1 MTLGRFLAVAAAV
14 LLLAPAVA
22 VAQSSIAGTV
32 TDDTGGVLPGV
43 TVEASSD
50 VLIEGSRVVF
60 TDGTGSYNIID
71 LRPGEYTVVFTLPG
85 FGTLVRDQLILGAD
99 VTLPIDAV
107 MSVGSVEET
116 ITVSGETPVVDVQ
129 QVQRIEVMTR
139 ETQEAIPTGRS
150 MWSYALLI
158 PGVKVHK
165 PDVGGTAGVQQS
177 EMMGR
182 GLDASNTTI
191 EVDGMMIN
199 TMISDGRYQAYLNP
213 MLAAETSYTT
223 SGQGAETQ
231 TGGLRINMIP
241 NEGGNQFSG
250 NWFTGFTPGNWQ
262 SDNLNPAAQ
271 AQGIQQATGVALI
284 YDNNG
289 AIGGPVFRDRLW
301 FFSTGRF
308 NGVNNEITNSVNPDY
323 TQGLDNNTIHSANVR
338 LTWQMTQ
345 QHKISAMFDKVRKR
359 RFSNHGPATDL
370 NTGAS
375 SWTSPHYDTGTA
387 KWTGTLS
394 NRMLAEFGFSLIYE
408 DWDPGYYR
416 FREDGNA
423 IFQVKPDAS
432 ALATCYE
439 TPCFPEVGSARHLAQ
454 MSPAMGGDPWYS
466 QVPVWDTRKGI
477 HFGAKGGGENNNYA
491 HRWAYQSAVSYVTG
505 SHSFKFGGNFSKGHN
520 RHTNN
525 SNGNL
530 IQYYDDGIHPFADP
544 NWDPDGAWGPL
555 GNPYRQDHLST
566 NAYIQNQ
573 NMLYG
578 VPWFTCEHPLA
589 VPNTDAGTTQ
599 GGCGLMGA
607 PDWVQVYNHPS
618 NLSYKLDYNGGFYAQ
633 DSWTIDRLTLNY
645 GMRLDFAAIS
655 VPEAP
660 KGSGRFVRAQLQPG
674 RPSSDLPSFGPD
686 ISPRLSVAYDV
697 FGDARTALKFG
708 YNKYVRDIGGNLA
721 RRYAYGFSGGD
732 GRDWW
737 DCQMNAAGNACS
749 GLNDYGTNLDGV
761 VQNWEIG
768 ERNSDTFG
776 SISDPTRLHDI
787 TAREY
792 NRIWTIG
799 IQQEVFPGISVSGE
813 YRQRTYHNT
822 WWDDNPNW
830 DNHHFGAL
838 PDGSPD
844 PAFAGIRH
852 FQVARPYPFVGH
864 FTAFSIDP
872 EVRTNQV
879 GFTDRTRNPG
889 AYSNVYRGFELSLQ
903 GRLPGGGT
911 LFGGWSME
919 DTGRVS
925 IYGYDTN
932 GGAGSRYGGEV
943 NACSDI
949 LERGD
954 DPTQLRFCDAS
965 AYPRPFRNEFKLSG
979 TQPFS
984 MPGIGDL
991 QAGFSLQAYPGGL
1004 GDWGGLQEGLYVHR
1018 TSSNHKYTT
1027 YSEEL
1032 FGQPGHCVAPCVL
1045 GQKMVPDSIAT
1056 VGRATGGTWFPMVPL
1071 SSVKFLPYWTQLD
1084 VNLQKVFNI
1093 GSWRYDARFSFYNL
1107 LNSGVVLDHS
1117 SREARG
1123 STGADY
1129 QALTAWER
1137 GNRMLEGRV
1146 IQFAVTMRF

>member
-1 MTLGRFLAVAAAV
+1 MRLGRFLAVAAAV
-14 LLLAPAVA
+14 LLLAPAIA

-60 TDGTGSYNIID
+60 TDGTGNYNIID

-85 FGTLVRDQLILGAD
+85 FGTQVRDQLILGAD
-99 VTLPIDAV
+99 VALPIDV
-107 MSVGSVEET
+107 QMSVGSVEET

-262 SDNLNPAAQ
+262 ADNLNPAAQ
-271 AQGIQQATGVALI
+271 AQGIQQATGVDLI

-289 AIGGPVFRDRLW
+289 AVGGPVFRDKLW
-301 FFSTGRF
+301 FFSTGRW
-308 NGVNNEITNSVNPDY
+308 NGVNNQITNSVNPDY

-338 LTWQMTQ
+338 LTWQVTQ
-345 QHKISAMFDKVRKR
+345 QHKFSAMFDKVRKR
-359 RFSNHGPATDL
+359 RFSQHGPGTDL
-370 NTGAS
+370 NTASS

-394 NRMLAEFGFSLIYE
+394 NRMLAEFGFSIIYE

-416 FREDGNA
+416 YREDGDL
-423 IFQVKPDAS
+423 IFQDKPDAS
-432 ALATCYE
+432 ALATCFS
-439 TPCFPEVGSARHLAQ
+439 TPCFPEVGSAAHMAQ
-454 MSPAMGGDPWYS
+454 MPVSMGGDPWYS
-466 QVPVWDTRKGI
+466 QVAVNDGRLGMLY
-477 HFGAKGGGENNNYA
+477 GARNDGENNNYT
-491 HRWAYQSAVSYVTG
+491 HRWAYQSALSYVTG
-505 SHSFKFGGNFSKGHN
+505 SHSFKFGMNFTNGHN
-520 RHTNN
+520 RHTRN

-530 IQYYDDGIHPFADP
+530 SLYYDDGANPRGRLITDS
-544 NWDPDGAWGPL
+544 PL
-555 GNPYRQDHLST
+555 PL
-566 NAYIQNQ
+566 
-573 NMLYG
+573 G
-578 VPWFTCEHPLA
+578 VPWFNCDHPQALA
-589 VPNTDAGTTQ
+589 NKDAGTP
-599 GGCGLMGA
+599 CGLIGT
-607 PDWVQVYNHPS
+607 PDNVRIQNFPS
-618 NLSYKLDYNGGFYAQ
+618 FESYKLDYNGGVYAQ

-645 GMRLDFAAIS
+645 GMRVDFAAIS
-655 VPEAP
+655 IPEAP
-660 KGSGRFVRAQLQPG
+660 KGQGRFVPAQLQPG
-674 RPSSDLPSFGPD
+674 RERSTLPSFGPD
-686 ISPRLSVAYDV
+686 ISPRLSVAYDL

-708 YNKYVRDIGGNLA
+708 WNKYVRDVGGNLS
-721 RRYAYGFSGGD
+721 RRYSYGASVYET
-732 GRDWW
+732 RDWY
-737 DCQMNAAGNACS
+737 DCQMNAAGDACS
-749 GLNDYGTNLDGV
+749 GLNQYGSNYDGIA
-761 VQNWEIG
+761 QNWEIG
-768 ERNSDTFG
+768 AIQSATFG
-776 SISDPTRLHDI
+776 SITDPNFTPDLNNF
-787 TAREY
+787 AREY
-792 NRIWTIG
+792 NRIWTAG
-799 IQQEVFPGISVSGE
+799 IQQEIIPGISVSAE

-822 WWDDNPNW
+822 WETDNPNW
-830 DNHHFGAL
+830 TFASYGADAMGNPL
-838 PDGSPD
+838 PQYDGVN
-844 PAFAGIRH
+844 H
-852 FQVARPYPFVGH
+852 FQVARPYPMVGT

-872 EVRTNQV
+872 AVRTNTV
-879 GFTDRTRNPG
+879 GRTDRSRGPGFT
-889 AYSNVYRGFELSLQ
+889 NVYRGFELSLQ

-919 DTGRVS
+919 DTGRTS

-954 DPTQLRFCDAS
+954 DPTQLRFCDAG

-1018 TSSNHKYTT
+1018 TSSNDTYRT
-1027 YSEEL
+1027 YSPEL
-1032 FGQPGHCVAPCVL
+1032 YGQPGHCVAPCVL
-1045 GQKMVPDSIAT
+1045 GQEIIPAGLSNIE
-1056 VGRATGGTWFPMVPL
+1056 RSTGGAWYPMVPL

-1084 VNLQKVFNI
+1084 VNVQKVFNI
-1093 GSWRYDARFSFYNL
+1093 GSWRYDARFSFYNV
-1107 LNSGVVLDHS
+1107 LNNGVVLEHTG
-1117 SREARG
+1117 SRNSRG
-1123 STGADY
+1123 STGATY
-1129 QALTAWER
+1129 QALSSWER

-1146 IQFAVTMRF
+1146 IQFAVTARF

>member
-71 LRPGEYTVVFTLPG
+71 LRPGEYTVLFTLPG

-99 VTLPIDAV
+99 VALPIDAV
-107 MSVGSVEET
+107 LSVGSVEET

-182 GLDASNTTI
+182 GVDASHTTI

-262 SDNLNPAAQ
+262 SDNLSPPAQ
-271 AQGIQQATGVALI
+271 AQGIQQATGVGLI
-284 YDNNG
+284 FDNNG

-359 RFSNHGPATDL
+359 RFSNHGPSTDL
-370 NTGAS
+370 NTAAS

-416 FREDGNA
+416 FRDDGNL
-423 IFQVKPDAS
+423 IFQPKPDAAS
-432 ALATCYE
+432 LATCYE
-439 TPCFPEVGSARHLAQ
+439 TPCFPEVGSARHMAQ

-466 QVPVWDTRKGI
+466 QVPVWDSRMDLL
-477 HFGAKGGGENNNYA
+477 FSAKSGGENNNYT
-491 HRWAYQSAVSYVTG
+491 HRWAYQSALSYVTG
-505 SHSFKFGGNFSKGHN
+505 SHSFKFGMNFSNGHN

-530 IQYYDDGIHPFADP
+530 HSVLRRRDPSPGRRSELGRLHPGSADALTACP
-544 NWDPDGAWGPL
+544 G
-555 GNPYRQDHLST
+555 ST
-566 NAYIQNQ
+566 ATTPRRSRTRTRARPR
-573 NMLYG
+573 G
-578 VPWFTCEHPLA
+578 T
-589 VPNTDAGTTQ
+589 AGCWARPTGST
-599 GGCGLMGA
+599 A
-607 PDWVQVYNHPS
+607 YNHPS

-633 DSWTIDRLTLNY
+633 DSWTVDRLTLNY
-645 GMRLDFAAIS
+645 GMRIDFAAIS

-660 KGSGRFVRAQLQPG
+660 KGSGRFVPAQLQPG
-674 RPSSDLPSFGPD
+674 RPRGDLPSFGPD
-686 ISPRLSVAYDV
+686 FSPRLSVAYDV

-708 YNKYVRDIGGNLA
+708 WNRYVRDIGGTLA
-721 RRYAYGFSGGD
+721 ARYAYGFSGGD

-737 DCQMNAAGNACS
+737 DCHMNAAGDACS
-749 GLNDYGTNLDGV
+749 GMNPYGSNLDGV
-761 VQNWEIG
+761 AQNWEIG
-768 ERNSDTFG
+768 QRESDTFG
-776 SISDPTRLHDI
+776 SISDPSRTHDI

-792 NRIWTIG
+792 NRIWTVG
-799 IQQEVFPGISVSGE
+799 IQQEVFPGISLSGE

-830 DNHHFGAL
+830 EFSHFGADAMGNPL
-838 PDGSPD
+838 PEY
-844 PAFAGIRH
+844 AGTRH
-852 FQVARPYPFVGH
+852 FQVARPYPMVGH
-864 FTAFSIDP
+864 FTAFSVEP
-872 EVRTNQV
+872 SVRTNNV
-879 GFTDRTRNPG
+879 GFTDRTRGPG
-889 AYSNVYRGFELSLQ
+889 FTNVYRGFELSLQ

-919 DTGRVS
+919 DTGRTS
-925 IYGYDTN
+925 IYGYDHQRR
-932 GGAGSRYGGEV
+932 GRQPVRRRGERLLRHHRAGRRAAPAPVLRRWLVSAAV
-943 NACSDI
+943 P
-949 LERGD
+949 ERVQAVGHAAV
-954 DPTQLRFCDAS
+954 LDA
-965 AYPRPFRNEFKLSG
+965 ARRRPA
-979 TQPFS
+979 
-984 MPGIGDL
+984 D
-991 QAGFSLQAYPGGL
+991 AGFSLQAYPGGL
-1004 GDWGGLQEGLYVHR
+1004 GDVGRPAGGPQHQPHVEQPQGTTPTRRSCTVSPAIAWRRACSGRGSCPR
-1018 TSSNHKYTT
+1018 TS
-1027 YSEEL
+1027 
-1032 FGQPGHCVAPCVL
+1032 PP
-1045 GQKMVPDSIAT
+1045 
-1056 VGRATGGTWFPMVPL
+1056 
-1071 SSVKFLPYWTQLD
+1071 SS
-1084 VNLQKVFNI
+1084 
-1093 GSWRYDARFSFYNL
+1093 G
-1107 LNSGVVLDHS
+1107 
-1117 SREARG
+1117 ARG
-1123 STGADY
+1123 A
-1129 QALTAWER
+1129 R
-1137 GNRMLEGRV
+1137 GTRWSR
-1146 IQFAVTMRF
+1146 

>member
-1 MTLGRFLAVAAAV
+1 MRLGRFLAVAAAV

-60 TDGTGSYNIID
+60 TDGTGNYNIID
-71 LRPGEYTVVFTLPG
+71 LRPGVYSVVFTLPG
-85 FGTLVRDQLILGAD
+85 FGTQVRDELVLGAD
-99 VTLPIDAV
+99 VALPIDV
-107 MSVGSVEET
+107 QMSVGSVEET

-139 ETQEAIPTGRS
+139 ETQESIPTGRS

-262 SDNLNPAAQ
+262 AKSLPQAAQ
-271 AQGIQQATGVALI
+271 AQGLSQPTGVALI

-301 FFSTGRF
+301 FFSTGRW

-345 QHKISAMFDKVRKR
+345 QHKLSAMFDKVRKR
-359 RFSNHGPATDL
+359 RFSQHNPGEDL
-370 NTGAS
+370 NTAAS

-394 NRMLAEFGFSLIYE
+394 NRMLAEFGFSIIYE

-416 FREDGNA
+416 YREDGNL
-423 IFQVKPDAS
+423 IVQPKPDAS
-432 ALATCYE
+432 ALATCYS
-439 TPCFPEVGSARHLAQ
+439 TPCFPEVGSAAHMSQ
-454 MSPAMGGDPWYS
+454 MPASMGGDPWYTQTPS
-466 QVPVWDTRKGI
+466 IDGRLGLEY
-477 HFGAKGGGENNNYA
+477 GARQWGENNNYT
-491 HRWAYQSAVSYVTG
+491 HRWAYQSALSYVTG
-505 SHSFKFGGNFSKGHN
+505 SHSFKFGMNITNGHN
-520 RHTNN
+520 RHTNS
-525 SNGNL
+525 SNGNVQLLYDDGAHPMGNL
-530 IQYYDDGIHPFADP
+530 IQ
-544 NWDPDGAWGPL
+544 NSPL
-555 GNPYRQDHLST
+555 VHG
-566 NAYIQNQ
+566 
-573 NMLYG
+573 M
-578 VPWFTCEHPLA
+578 PWFSCDHPQA
-589 VPNTDAGTTQ
+589 QANIDAGTIQ
-599 GGCGLMGA
+599 GNCGLLGT
-607 PDWVQVYNHPS
+607 PDSVNVLSDPS
-618 NLSYKLDYNGGFYAQ
+618 YLAYKLDYNGGLYAQ

-645 GMRLDFAAIS
+645 GMRVDFAGVSI
-655 VPEAP
+655 PEVP
-660 KGSGRFVRAQLQPG
+660 KGPGRFVPAFMQRG
-674 RPSSDLPSFGPD
+674 RPGSELPSFGPD
-686 ISPRLSVAYDV
+686 FSPRLSVAYDV

-708 YNKYVRDIGGNLA
+708 YNKYVRDVGGNLA
-721 RRYAYGFSGGD
+721 RRYAYGFLRSD
-732 GRDWW
+732 NRDWY
-737 DCQMNAAGNACS
+737 DCTMNAAGDACALDAM
-749 GLNDYGTNLDGV
+749 GNRIDPYGTNWDGV
-761 VQNWEIG
+761 AQNWEIG
-768 ERNSDTFG
+768 AISNSSFG
-776 SISDPTRLHDI
+776 SSSDPTRLPDI
-787 TAREY
+787 SAREY
-792 NRIWTIG
+792 NRIWTVG
-799 IQQEVFPGISVSGE
+799 IQQEVFPGVSLSGE

-830 DNHHFGAL
+830 SFSDYGAM
-838 PDGSPD
+838 PDGTPD
-844 PAFAGIRH
+844 PAYAVGNTMGNPVRH
-852 FQVARPYPFVGH
+852 FQVARPYPMVGH

-872 EVRTNQV
+872 AVRTNQL
-879 GFTDRTRNPG
+879 GYTDRTRGPG
-889 AYSNVYRGFELSLQ
+889 FTNVYRGFELSVQ

-943 NACSDI
+943 NSCSDVI
-949 LERGD
+949 ERGD
-954 DPTQLRFCDAS
+954 EPHQLRFCDAR

-984 MPGIGDL
+984 LPGIGDL

-1018 TSSNHKYTT
+1018 TSTNDLYRT
-1027 YSEEL
+1027 YSPEL
-1032 FGQPGHCVAPCVL
+1032 YGQPGHCVAPCVL
-1045 GQKMVPDSIAT
+1045 GQNIIPDGLGIIERS
-1056 VGRATGGTWFPMVPL
+1056 TGGEWYPMVPL
-1071 SSVKFLPYWTQLD
+1071 ASVKFEPYWTQLD
-1084 VNLQKVFNI
+1084 VNIQKVFNI
-1093 GSWRYDARFSFYNL
+1093 GSWRYDTRFSFYNV
-1107 LNSGVVLDHS
+1107 LNNAVVLDQGG
-1117 SREARG
+1117 SRNARG
-1123 STGADY
+1123 STGATY
-1129 QALTAWER
+1129 QALTSWER

-1146 IQFAVTMRF
+1146 IQFAVTARF

>member
-1 MTLGRFLAVAAAV
+1 MRLGRFLAVAAAL

-71 LRPGEYTVVFTLPG
+71 LRPGEYTVLFTLPG

-99 VTLPIDAV
+99 VALPIDAV

-182 GLDASNTTI
+182 GLDASHTTI

-262 SDNLNPAAQ
+262 ADNLSAPAR
-271 AQGIQQATGVALI
+271 AQGIRQATGVSLI

-301 FFSTGRF
+301 FFSTGRW
-308 NGVNNEITNSVNPDY
+308 NGVNNEITNSVNPDGS
-323 TQGLDNNTIHSANVR
+323 QALDNNTIHSANVR
-338 LTWQMTQ
+338 LTWQVTQ
-345 QHKISAMFDKVRKR
+345 QHKLSAMFDKVRKR
-359 RFSNHGPATDL
+359 RFSQHGPGTDL
-370 NTGAS
+370 NTAAS

-416 FREDGNA
+416 YRDDGNL
-423 IFQVKPDAS
+423 IFQPQPDETSMAVC
-432 ALATCYE
+432 LE
-439 TPCFPEVGSARHLAQ
+439 TPCFPGVGSARHMDQ
-454 MSPAMGGDPWYS
+454 MPVAMGGDAWYS
-466 QVPVWDTRKGI
+466 QVPVRDGRLGLLY
-477 HFGAKGGGENNNYA
+477 GAKESGENNNYT
-491 HRWAYQSAVSYVTG
+491 HRWAYQSALSYVTG
-505 SHSFKFGGNFSKGHN
+505 SHSFKFGMNFSNGQN

-525 SNGNL
+525 SNGNIAL
-530 IQYYDDGIHPFADP
+530 YYDDGA
-544 NWDPDGAWGPL
+544 
-555 GNPYRQDHLST
+555 NPQGHL
-566 NAYIQNQ
+566 IQNSAVP
-573 NMLYG
+573 LG
-578 VPWFTCEHPLA
+578 VPWFNCDHPQA
-589 VPNTDAGTTQ
+589 VANIDAGTMQ
-599 GGCGLMGA
+599 GNCGLLGT
-607 PDWVQVYNHPS
+607 PDRVSVRDHSNNLAYN
-618 NLSYKLDYNGGFYAQ
+618 LDYNGGIYAQ
-633 DSWTIDRLTLNY
+633 DSWTVDRLTLNY
-645 GMRLDFAAIS
+645 GMRVDFAAVSI
-655 VPEAP
+655 PATDNA
-660 KGSGRFVRAQLQPG
+660 GGRFVPAQVYPA
-674 RPSSDLPSFGPD
+674 RERNTLPSFGPD
-686 ISPRLSVAYDV
+686 FSPRLSVAYDV

-708 YNKYVRDIGGNLA
+708 FNKYVRDVGGNLA
-721 RRYAYGFSGGD
+721 RRYSYAGFGSD
-732 GRDWW
+732 GRDWF
-737 DCQMNAAGNACS
+737 DCQMNPAGTACS
-749 GLNDYGTNLDGV
+749 GLDAYGTNYDGIA
-761 VQNWEIG
+761 QNWEIG
-768 ERNSDTFG
+768 ARESVTFG
-776 SISDPTRLHDI
+776 SIQLPDRTPVLDNFD
-787 TAREY
+787 REY
-792 NRIWTIG
+792 NRIWTVG
-799 IQQEVFPGISVSGE
+799 IQQEVFPGISLSGE
-813 YRQRTYHNT
+813 YRQRTTHNT
-822 WWDDNPNW
+822 WWDDNYNW
-830 DNHHFGAL
+830 DFSHFGADAMGMPL
-838 PDGSPD
+838 PEY
-844 PAFAGIRH
+844 AGIRH
-852 FQVARPYPFVGH
+852 FQVARPYPMVGH

-872 EVRTNQV
+872 AVRTATDGYHDRSRGP
-879 GFTDRTRNPG
+879 GFT
-889 AYSNVYRGFELSLQ
+889 NVYQGFELSIQ

-919 DTGRVS
+919 DTGRTS

-932 GGAGSRYGGEV
+932 SGAASRYGGEV
-943 NACSDI
+943 NSCSDVV
-949 LERGD
+949 ERGEE
-954 DPTQLRFCDAS
+954 PHWLRFCDAA

-984 MPGIGDL
+984 LPLIGDM
-991 QAGFSLQAYPGGL
+991 QMGFSLQAYPGGL
-1004 GDWGGLQEGLYVHR
+1004 GDWGGLQEGLYISR
-1018 TSSNHKYTT
+1018 TSTNHKYRT

-1032 FGQPGHCVAPCVL
+1032 FGQPGHCVAPCML
-1045 GQKMVPDSIAT
+1045 GTNIVPDQFAT
-1056 VGRATGGTWFPMVPL
+1056 VERSTSGEWYPMIPL
-1071 SSVKFLPYWTQLD
+1071 SSVKFEPYWTQLD

-1093 GSWRYDARFSFYNL
+1093 GSWRYDTRFSFYNV
-1107 LNSGVVLDHS
+1107 LNNGVVLDHGG
-1117 SREARG
+1117 SRIARG

-1129 QALTAWER
+1129 QALSSWER
-1137 GNRMLEGRV
+1137 GNRILEGRV
-1146 IQFAVTMRF
+1146 IQFAITARF

>member
-1 MTLGRFLAVAAAV
+1 MRLGRFLAVAAAV

-22 VAQSSIAGTV
+22 VAQSSIGGTV

-99 VTLPIDAV
+99 VALPIDAV

-182 GLDASNTTI
+182 GVDASHTTI

-223 SGQGAETQ
+223 AGQGAETQ

-262 SDNLNPAAQ
+262 ADNLNPAAQ
-271 AQGIQQATGVALI
+271 AQGIQQATGVGLI

-301 FFSTGRF
+301 FFSTGRW

-359 RFSNHGPATDL
+359 RFSNHGPGVDL
-370 NTGAS
+370 NTAAS

-416 FREDGNA
+416 YRDDGNL
-423 IFQVKPDAS
+423 IFQPKPDAS
-432 ALATCYE
+432 SLATCSE
-439 TPCFPEVGSARHLAQ
+439 TPCFPEVGSARHMAQ

-466 QVPVWDTRKGI
+466 QVPTRDGRAGL
-477 HFGAKGGGENNNYA
+477 HFGAKGGGENNNYT
-491 HRWAYQSAVSYVTG
+491 HRWAYQSALSYVTG
-505 SHSFKFGGNFSKGHN
+505 SHSFKFGMNFSNGHN
-520 RHTNN
+520 RHTSN

-530 IQYYDDGIHPFADP
+530 FAYYDDGIHPLADDP
-544 NWDPDGAWGPL
+544 N
-555 GNPYRQDHLST
+555 SV
-566 NAYIQNQ
+566 AYIQNQ
-573 NMLYG
+573 PMLYG
-578 VPWFTCEHPLA
+578 VPWYNCDHPQA
-589 VPNTDAGTTQ
+589 DANKDAGTIQ
-599 GGCGLMGA
+599 GNCGLMGA
-607 PDWVQVYNHPS
+607 PDRVAIYGHPT
-618 NLSYKLDYNGGFYAQ
+618 NLDYKLDYNGGFYAQ

-645 GMRLDFAAIS
+645 GMRVDFAAIS

-660 KGSGRFVRAQLQPG
+660 KGSGRFVPAQLQPG
-674 RPSSDLPSFGPD
+674 RLQSELPSFGPD
-686 ISPRLSVAYDV
+686 FSPRLSVAYDV

-708 YNKYVRDIGGNLA
+708 WNRYVRDIGGTLA
-721 RRYAYGFSGGD
+721 ARYAYGFSSTD

-737 DCQMNAAGNACS
+737 DCHMNAAGDACT
-749 GLNDYGTNLDGV
+749 GMNPYGSNLDGV

-768 ERNSDTFG
+768 QRESDTFG
-776 SISDPTRLHDI
+776 SITSPGRTPDI

-792 NRIWTIG
+792 NRIWTAG
-799 IQQEVFPGISVSGE
+799 IQQEVFPGISLSGE
-813 YRQRTYHNT
+813 YRQRSFHNT

-830 DNHHFGAL
+830 EFSHFGADAMGNPL
-838 PDGSPD
+838 PE
-844 PAFAGIRH
+844 FAGIRH
-852 FQVARPYPFVGH
+852 FQVARPYPMVGH
-864 FTAFSIDP
+864 FTAFSIEP
-872 EVRTNQV
+872 GVRTNNE
-879 GFTDRTRNPG
+879 GFTDRTRGPG
-889 AYSNVYRGFELSLQ
+889 FTNVYRGFELSIQ

-919 DTGRVS
+919 DTGRTS

-932 GGAGSRYGGEV
+932 SGAGSRYGGEV
-943 NACSDI
+943 NNCSDI
-949 LERGD
+949 IERGD
-954 DPTQLRFCDAS
+954 EPHQLRFCDAS
-965 AYPRPFRNEFKLSG
+965 KYPRPFRNEFKLSG

-984 MPGIGDL
+984 MPLIGDM
-991 QAGFSLQAYPGGL
+991 QMGFSLQAYPGGL
-1004 GDWGGLQEGLYVHR
+1004 GDWGGLQEGLSISR
-1018 TSSNHKYTT
+1018 TSSNHKYNS
-1027 YSEEL
+1027 YSQEL
-1032 FGQPGHCVAPCVL
+1032 YGQPGHCVAPCVL
-1045 GQKMVPDSIAT
+1045 GARIVPDNITT
-1056 VGRATGGTWFPMVPL
+1056 VERSTSSAWYPMVPL
-1071 SSVKFLPYWTQLD
+1071 SSVKFEPYWTQLD
-1084 VNLQKVFNI
+1084 VNIQKVFNI
-1093 GSWRYDARFSFYNL
+1093 GSWRYDTRFSFYNV
-1107 LNSGVVLDHS
+1107 LNNGVVLDQGG
-1117 SREARG
+1117 SRNASG

-1129 QALTAWER
+1129 QALSAWER

>member
-1 MTLGRFLAVAAAV
+1 MRLGRFLAVAAAV
-14 LLLAPAVA
+14 LLLAPAAA
-22 VAQSSIAGTV
+22 VAQSSIAGSV

-60 TDGTGSYNIID
+60 TDGTGNYNIID

-85 FGTLVRDQLILGAD
+85 FGTLVRDQLVLGAD
-99 VTLPIDAV
+99 VTMPLDAV

-262 SDNLNPAAQ
+262 ADNLSPLAET
-271 AQGIQQATGVALI
+271 QGIRQATGVSLI

-301 FFSTGRF
+301 FFSTGRW
-308 NGVNNEITNSVNPDY
+308 NGVNNQITNSINPDG

-359 RFSNHGPATDL
+359 RFSQHNPGEDL
-370 NTGAS
+370 NTAAS

-416 FREDGNA
+416 YRDDGNL
-423 IFQVKPDAS
+423 IVQPKPDAAS
-432 ALATCYE
+432 LATCFS
-439 TPCFPEVGSARHLAQ
+439 TPCFPEVGSAAHMAQ
-454 MSPAMGGDPWYS
+454 MPVSMGGDPWYS
-466 QVPVWDTRKGI
+466 QVGMIDGRLGLEY
-477 HFGAKGGGENNNYA
+477 GARQWGENNNYT
-491 HRWAYQSAVSYVTG
+491 HRWAYQSALSYVTG
-505 SHSFKFGGNFSKGHN
+505 SHSFKFGMNFTNGHN
-520 RHTNN
+520 RHTDS

-530 IQYYDDGIHPFADP
+530 HQLYDSGAHPM
-544 NWDPDGAWGPL
+544 
-555 GNPYRQDHLST
+555 GNL
-566 NAYIQNQ
+566 IQNQ
-573 NMLYG
+573 PLVYG
-578 VPWFTCEHPLA
+578 IEWFNCDHPQA
-589 VPNTDAGTTQ
+589 QANIDAGTMQ
-599 GGCGLMGA
+599 GNCGLMGT
-607 PDWVQVYNHPS
+607 PDAVNVLSDPS
-618 NLSYKLDYNGGFYAQ
+618 FRNYKLAYNGGFYAQ

-645 GMRLDFAAIS
+645 GMRVDFAAVEI
-655 VPEAP
+655 PEAP
-660 KGSGRFVRAQLQPG
+660 KGPGRFVPAFMQRG
-674 RPSSDLPSFGPD
+674 RPSSELPRFGPD
-686 ISPRLSVAYDV
+686 FSPRLSVAYDV

-708 YNKYVRDIGGNLA
+708 WNKYVRDVGGNLA
-721 RRYAYGFSGGD
+721 NRYSYGFLRSD
-732 GRDWW
+732 NRDWY
-737 DCQMNAAGNACS
+737 DCTMNAAGDACALDAM
-749 GLNDYGTNLDGV
+749 GNRIDPYGTNWDGIA
-761 VQNWEIG
+761 QNWEIG
-768 ERNSDTFG
+768 AISNTSFG
-776 SISDPTRLHDI
+776 SSSEPTRIPDI
-787 TAREY
+787 SAREY
-792 NRIWTIG
+792 NRIWTVG
-799 IQQEVFPGISVSGE
+799 IQQEVFPGISLSGE

-830 DNHHFGAL
+830 NFSDFGAMA
-838 PDGSPD
+838 DGTPD
-844 PAFAGIRH
+844 PAYALGNAMGNPVRH
-852 FQVARPYPFVGH
+852 FQVARPYPMVGH

-872 EVRTNQV
+872 AVRTNQS
-879 GFTDRTRNPG
+879 GFTDRTRGPG
-889 AYSNVYRGFELSLQ
+889 FTNVYRGFELSIQ

-919 DTGRVS
+919 DTGRTS

-932 GGAGSRYGGEV
+932 SGAGSRYGGEV

-954 DPTQLRFCDAS
+954 EPTQLRFCDAGS
-965 AYPRPFRNEFKLSG
+965 YPRPFRNEFKLSG

-984 MPGIGDL
+984 MPGVGDL
-991 QAGFSLQAYPGGL
+991 QMGFSLQAYPGGL
-1004 GDWGGLQEGLYVHR
+1004 GDWGGLQEGLTVHR
-1018 TSSNHKYTT
+1018 TSSNDRLRT
-1027 YSEEL
+1027 YSPEL

-1045 GQKMVPDSIAT
+1045 GQNIVPDG
-1056 VGRATGGTWFPMVPL
+1056 VGNIERATGGHWYPMVPL

-1084 VNLQKVFNI
+1084 VNIQKVFNI
-1093 GSWRYDARFSFYNL
+1093 GSWRYDTRFSFYNV
-1107 LNSGVVLDHS
+1107 LNNGVVLEHTG
-1117 SREARG
+1117 SRNASG
-1123 STGADY
+1123 STGANY
-1129 QALTAWER
+1129 QALTSWER

-1146 IQFAVTMRF
+1146 IQFAVTARF

>member
-1 MTLGRFLAVAAAV
+1 MRLGRFLAVGAAL

-22 VAQSSIAGTV
+22 VAQSSIAGSV

-60 TDGTGSYNIID
+60 TDGTGNYNIID

-85 FGTLVRDQLILGAD
+85 FGTQVRDELILGAD
-99 VTLPIDAV
+99 VALPIDVV

-262 SDNLNPAAQ
+262 ADNLSPQAQ
-271 AQGIQQATGVALI
+271 AQGIRQATGVDLI

-301 FFSTGRF
+301 FFSTGRW
-308 NGVNNEITNSVNPDY
+308 NGVNNQITNSINPDG

-359 RFSNHGPATDL
+359 RFSQHNPGEDL
-370 NTGAS
+370 NTASS

-416 FREDGNA
+416 YRPDGNL
-423 IFQVKPDAS
+423 IVQPKPDAS
-432 ALATCYE
+432 ALATCYS
-439 TPCFPEVGSARHLAQ
+439 TPCFPEVGSAAHMAQ
-454 MSPAMGGDPWYS
+454 MPASMGGDPWYS
-466 QVPVWDTRKGI
+466 QVPMIDGRLGLEY
-477 HFGAKGGGENNNYA
+477 GARQWGENNNYT
-491 HRWAYQSAVSYVTG
+491 HRWAYQSALSYVTG
-505 SHSFKFGGNFSKGHN
+505 SHSFKFGMNFTNGHN
-520 RHTNN
+520 RHTNS

-530 IQYYDDGIHPFADP
+530 HQFYDSGAHPM
-544 NWDPDGAWGPL
+544 
-555 GNPYRQDHLST
+555 GNL
-566 NAYIQNQ
+566 IQNQ
-573 NMLYG
+573 PLVYG
-578 VPWFTCEHPLA
+578 MPWFNCDHPQA
-589 VPNTDAGTTQ
+589 QANIDADTTQ
-599 GGCGLMGA
+599 GNCGLLGT
-607 PDWVQVYNHPS
+607 PDSVNVLSDPS
-618 NLSYKLDYNGGFYAQ
+618 YLAYKLAYNGGIYAQ

-645 GMRLDFAAIS
+645 GMRVDFAAVEI
-655 VPEAP
+655 PEVP
-660 KGSGRFVRAQLQPG
+660 KGPGRFVPAYMQPG
-674 RPSSDLPSFGPD
+674 RPSSELPSFGPD
-686 ISPRLSVAYDV
+686 FSPRLSVAYDV

-708 YNKYVRDIGGNLA
+708 YNKYVRDVGGNLA
-721 RRYAYGFSGGD
+721 ARYAYGFLRND
-732 GRDWW
+732 NRDWY
-737 DCQMNAAGNACS
+737 DCTMNAAGDACALDAM
-749 GLNDYGTNLDGV
+749 GNRIDPYGTNWDGIA
-761 VQNWEIG
+761 QNWEIG
-768 ERNSDTFG
+768 AIQNSSFG
-776 SISDPTRLHDI
+776 SSSQPTRIPDI

-792 NRIWTIG
+792 NRIWTAG
-799 IQQEVFPGISVSGE
+799 IQQEVFPGISLSGE

-830 DNHHFGAL
+830 NFSDFGVMA
-838 PDGSPD
+838 DGTPD
-844 PAFAGIRH
+844 PAYAVGNTMGNPVRH
-852 FQVARPYPFVGH
+852 FQVARPYPMVGH
-864 FTAFSIDP
+864 FTAFSID
-872 EVRTNQV
+872 EAVRTNQTD
-879 GFTDRTRNPG
+879 FTDRTRGPG
-889 AYSNVYRGFELSLQ
+889 FTNVYRGFELSIQ

-919 DTGRVS
+919 DTGRTS

-932 GGAGSRYGGEV
+932 SGAGSRYGGEV

-949 LERGD
+949 IERGD
-954 DPTQLRFCDAS
+954 EPHQLRFCDAG

-984 MPGIGDL
+984 LPGVGDL

-1018 TSSNHKYTT
+1018 TSSNDLYRT
-1027 YSEEL
+1027 YSPEL
-1032 FGQPGHCVAPCVL
+1032 YGQPGHCVAPCVL
-1045 GQKMVPDSIAT
+1045 GQSIVPDGLANIDRS
-1056 VGRATGGTWFPMVPL
+1056 TGGQWYPMVPL

-1084 VNLQKVFNI
+1084 VNIQKVFNI
-1093 GSWRYDARFSFYNL
+1093 GSWRYDTRFSFYNV
-1107 LNSGVVLDHS
+1107 LNNGVVLEHTG
-1117 SREARG
+1117 SRNANG
-1123 STGADY
+1123 STGATY
-1129 QALTAWER
+1129 QALTSWER

-1146 IQFAVTMRF
+1146 IQFAVTARF